1 MTALKALEE
10 KIMAEGEVYP
20 GNILKVSSF
29 LNHQLD
35 VDFLMEMGAE
45 ISRLFSDV
53 KIDKILTIEAS
64 GIAIAVAA
72 AAHMHVPVVF
82 AKKNKTTNILA
93 DVYSSTVESYTHKE
107 VYQVI
112 VSKEHLKNGEN
123 ILIIDD
129 FLAIGNAIN
138 GLMDIVGQAGG
149 KVQGVAIA
157 IEKGFQ
163 GGGDELRKRGIRLES
178 LAIVD
183 SMTDDS
189 VKFRQQ

>member
-1 MTALKALEE
+1 MKALED
-10 KIMAEGEVYP
+10 KILAEGQVYP

-35 VDFLMEMGAE
+35 VNFLMEMGAE

-93 DVYSSTVESYTHKE
+93 DVYSSRVESYTHKE

-112 VSKEHLKNGEN
+112 VSKEHLHSGEN

-149 KVQGVAIA
+149 KTQGIAIA

-163 GGGDELRKRGIRLES
+163 GGGDELRKKGIRLES

-183 SMTDDS
+183 SMTDSS
-189 VKFRQQ
+189 VKFRQK

>member
-1 MTALKALEE
+1 MKALEE
-10 KIMAEGEVYP
+10 KILAEGQVFP

-35 VDFLMEMGAE
+35 VDFLMLMGEE
-45 ISRLFSDV
+45 IARLYKDT

-72 AAHMHVPVVF
+72 AAHMHLPVVF

-93 DVYSSTVESYTHKE
+93 DVYSSRVMSFTHNTE
-107 VYQVI
+107 YQVV
-112 VSKEHLKNGEN
+112 VSKEHLKEGEN

-129 FLAIGNAIN
+129 FLAIGNALN
-138 GLMDIVGQAGG
+138 GLMDIVSQSGG
-149 KVQGVAIA
+149 KTAGIAIA

-163 GGGDELRKRGIRLES
+163 KGGDKLREQGIRVES
-178 LAIVD
+178 LAIID
-183 SMTDDS
+183 GMDDNS
-189 VKFRQQ
+189 ITFREI

>member
-1 MTALKALEE
+1 MKALED
-10 KIMAEGEVYP
+10 KILAEGEVYP

-35 VDFLMEMGAE
+35 VDFLMSMGKE
-45 ISRLFSDV
+45 ISRLYADTKV
-53 KIDKILTIEAS
+53 DKILTIEAS

-72 AAHMHVPVVF
+72 AAYMHVPVVF
-82 AKKNKTTNILA
+82 AKKNKTTNILS
-93 DVYSSTVESYTHKE
+93 DVYSSQVKSYTHKE
-107 VYQVI
+107 VYHVI
-112 VSKEHLKNGEN
+112 VSKEHLKKGEN

-129 FLAIGNAIN
+129 FLAVGNALK
-138 GLMDIVGQAGG
+138 GLMDIVEQAGG
-149 KVQGVAIA
+149 ITQGVAIA

-163 GGGDELRKRGIRLES
+163 HGGDELRSQGIRIES

>member
-1 MTALKALEE
+1 MKALED
-10 KIMAEGEVYP
+10 KILAEGQVYP

-35 VDFLMEMGAE
+35 VDFLMLMGEE
-45 ISRLFSDV
+45 IARLYADTE
-53 KIDKILTIEAS
+53 IDKILTIEAS

-82 AKKNKTTNILA
+82 AKKNKTTNILS
-93 DVYSSTVESYTHKE
+93 DVYSSQVTSYTHNT
-107 VYQVI
+107 VYQVV
-112 VSKEHLKNGEN
+112 VSKEHLKEGEK

-129 FLAIGNAIN
+129 FLAIGNALN
-138 GLMDIVGQAGG
+138 GLMDIVSQAGG
-149 KVQGVAIA
+149 KTQGIAIA

-163 GGGDELRKRGIRLES
+163 HGGDKLREKGIRVES

-189 VKFRQQ
+189 VKFRPQN

>member
-1 MTALKALEE
+1 MKALED
-10 KIMAEGEVYP
+10 KIIAEGEVYP

-35 VDFLMEMGAE
+35 VDFLMTMGAE
-45 ISRLFSDV
+45 INRLFSDV

-93 DVYSSTVESYTHKE
+93 DVYASQVESYTHKE

-112 VSKEHLKNGEN
+112 VSKEHLNKGEN
-123 ILIIDD
+123 ILIVDD
-129 FLAIGNAIN
+129 FLAIGNAIS
-138 GLMDIVGQAGG
+138 GLMDIVEQAGG
-149 KVQGVAIA
+149 NTQGIAIA

-163 GGGDELRKRGIRLES
+163 GGGDKLREMGIRLES

-183 SMTDDS
+183 SMTDNS